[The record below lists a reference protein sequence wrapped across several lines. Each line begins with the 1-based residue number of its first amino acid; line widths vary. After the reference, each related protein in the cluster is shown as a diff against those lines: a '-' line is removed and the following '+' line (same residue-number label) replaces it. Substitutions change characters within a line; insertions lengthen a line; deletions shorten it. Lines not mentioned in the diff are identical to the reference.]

1 MPGANVFAY
10 DGTSFKPT
18 DLSLTASIAAQTASG
33 ASSSFS
39 AVTFGYNLSAV
50 NNQYA
55 ATQIWQ
61 GLPPT
66 PTVTTFVQAT
76 PGTIPNKVQQTTIS
90 WTCSSSAL
98 LSKFQLFRKQ
108 VGVDVSFLSYDDN
121 ISSAD
126 RSYVIQAHEP
136 GTYRYFV
143 KSVGISGLTQTGP
156 TGEFTITAPSG
167 AGTSI
172 ASGSITSS
180 SAQWTYTFPAGIF
193 QKIDWYYFDSANAD
207 WYFET
212 TSTISAGATTATR
225 TRSGL
230 LENTSF
236 FVGAVLYNYNGHLLD
251 FAYASATTL
260 NEPPA
265 APTIT
270 AVTAVAATKPAL
282 NSGIPPTAG
291 AGGYATEAAVK
302 KQLTVSYTLSA
313 DTDYFNHVVRLYT
326 TNALTTEVTNSGNIV
341 GTAFGAKTHTF
352 SNLDPSESYY
362 ARVTQ
367 RDSNSGA
374 TNSAVVSGTTQAV
387 QSYQAVDDF
396 DTATGTTYSEG
407 ANTFETR
414 TNISTHVTSVS
425 VSSAYTGT
433 LTYGGNLLDSY
444 DNNSS
449 TYYAWRVVNNV
460 FGTNSVGTITFVL
473 GDSRY
478 DFLKYGVTGAQTRT
492 NQVKHGVAVQI
503 QNNANS
509 AWLGAIAA
517 NSSKTRNSQPIVHDV
532 DNNDFVQIMSWG
544 GGFGIG
550 VTIKNS
556 NAAGAVAFGNAG
568 NGGSVSY
575 DLRLNLRNPA
585 PNPNPSGNT
594 VFWTHLNELDS
605 VSIYYTKEN
614 SVTTY
619 TTTPAVTRYY

>member
-18 DLSLTASIAAQTASG
+18 DLSLTASIAVQTASG

-39 AVTFGYNLSAV
+39 PVTFAHNLSAV
-50 NNQYA
+50 SNQYA

-61 GLPPT
+61 GLPPI

-90 WTCSSSAL
+90 WTCASSTL
-98 LSKFQLFRKQ
+98 LSKFQLFRRL
-108 VGVDVSFLSYDDN
+108 GASGSFVSYDDN
-121 ISSAD
+121 ISSAS
-126 RSYVIQAHEP
+126 RSYVIQGHAV
-136 GTYRYFV
+136 GQWFYFV
-143 KSVGISGLTQTGP
+143 KSVGISGLTQTGS
-156 TGEFTITAPSG
+156 TGNFTITAPSG

-172 ASGSITSS
+172 QAGSITSS
-180 SAQWTYTFPAGIF
+180 SIQWTYTFPADTF
-193 QKIDWYYFDSANAD
+193 QKIAWYYYNFSTAS
-207 WYFET
+207 WELQT
-212 TSTISAGATTATR
+212 TSTIAAGATTATR

-230 LENTSF
+230 TERDTYST
-236 FVGAVLYNYNGHLLD
+236 GAYLYNYNDHQLG
-251 FAYASATTL
+251 FASASGTTL

-270 AVTAVAATKPAL
+270 AVTAVAATNPGT

-291 AGGYATEAAVK
+291 AGGYATSGAVK
-302 KQLTVSYTLSA
+302 KQLTVSFTLPEDPDFMNAS
-313 DTDYFNHVVRLYT
+313 VKLYT
-326 TNALTTEVTNSGNIV
+326 TSALTTLVDTADVTD
-341 GTAFGAKTHTF
+341 GATGARARTF
-352 SNLDPSESYY
+352 SDLDPSETYY

-367 RDSNSGA
+367 RDNHSGS

-387 QSYQAVDDF
+387 QSYQAKAAF

-407 ANTFETR
+407 ASTFETR
-414 TNISTHVTSVS
+414 TNISTHVASVS

-433 LTYGGNLLDSY
+433 LTYGGNLLNSF

-478 DFLKYGVTGAQTRT
+478 DFLKYGVAGAQTRT

-532 DNNDFVQIMSWG
+532 DNNDFVQIMDWS
-544 GGFGIG
+544 GGFGVG
-550 VTIKNS
+550 VLLRNLS
-556 NAAGAVAFGNAG
+556 AAGAVAFGNAG

-585 PNPNPSGNT
+585 PNPNPYGNT

-605 VSIYYTKEN
+605 VSIYYTKET

-619 TTTPAVTRYY
+619 TTTAAVTRYY

>member
-18 DLSLTASIAAQTASG
+18 DLSLTASIAVQTASG

-39 AVTFGYNLSAV
+39 PVTFGHNLSAV

-61 GLPPT
+61 GLPNVPS
-66 PTVTTFVQAT
+66 TVTFVQAT
-76 PGTIPNKVQQTTIS
+76 PGTVPNKVQQTTIS
-90 WTCSSSAL
+90 WTCASSTL
-98 LSKFQLFRKQ
+98 LSKFELFRR
-108 VGVDVSFLSYDDN
+108 VGSGGSFVLYDGN
-121 ISSAD
+121 ISSAL
-126 RSYVIQAHEP
+126 RSYVIQGHNPAVQ
-136 GTYRYFV
+136 YSYFV
-143 KSVGISGLTQTGP
+143 RSVGISGLTQTGG
-156 TGEFTITAPSG
+156 TASFTITAPSG

-172 ASGSITSS
+172 QAGSITSS
-180 SAQWTYTFPAGIF
+180 SIQWTYTFPADPF
-193 QKIDWYYFDSANAD
+193 QKISWYYYNFS
-207 WYFET
+207 
-212 TSTISAGATTATR
+212 TSSWELQSNNTIAAGATTATR

-230 LENTSF
+230 TERDTYTA
-236 FVGAVLYNYNGHLLD
+236 GAYLYNYNDHELG
-251 FAYASATTL
+251 FIYASGTTL

-282 NSGIPPTAG
+282 NSGTT
-291 AGGYATEAAVK
+291 GGYATSGAVK
-302 KQLTVSYTLSA
+302 KQLLVSFTLPEDPDFMNAS
-313 DTDYFNHVVRLYT
+313 VKLYT
-326 TNALTTEVTNSGNIV
+326 TSALTTLVDTIDVTDGI
-341 GTAFGAKTHTF
+341 TGARARTF
-352 SNLDPSESYY
+352 SDLDPSESYY

-367 RDSNSGA
+367 RDNHSGS
-374 TNSAVVSGTTQAV
+374 TNSTVEGGTTEAV
-387 QSYQAVDDF
+387 QSYQSAAAF
-396 DTATGTTYSEG
+396 DTATGTTYSES

-433 LTYGGNLLDSY
+433 LTYGGNILNSF

-478 DFLKYGVTGAQTRT
+478 DFLKYGVAGAQTRT

-532 DNNDFVQIMSWG
+532 DNNDFVQIMDWS
-544 GGFGIG
+544 GGFGVG
-550 VTIKNS
+550 VLLRNLS
-556 NAAGAVAFGNAG
+556 AAGAVAFGNAG

-594 VFWTHLNELDS
+594 LFWTHLNELDS

-619 TTTPAVTRYY
+619 TTTAAVTRYY

>member
-18 DLSLTASIAAQTASG
+18 DLSLTASIAVQTASG

-39 AVTFGYNLSAV
+39 PVTFGHNLSAV

-90 WTCSSSAL
+90 WTCPSSTL
-98 LSKFQLFRKQ
+98 LSKFQLFRRF
-108 VGVDVSFLSYDDN
+108 GASGSFQSYNDN
-121 ISSAD
+121 ISSAS
-126 RSYVIQAHEP
+126 RSDVISGHAVGQWF
-136 GTYRYFV
+136 YFV

-156 TGEFTITAPSG
+156 TGNFTITAPSG

-172 ASGSITSS
+172 QAGSITSS
-180 SAQWTYTFPAGIF
+180 SIQWTYTFPADTF
-193 QKIDWYYFDSANAD
+193 QKIVWYYYNF
-207 WYFET
+207 
-212 TSTISAGATTATR
+212 STGLWEFQSNNIIAAGATTATR

-230 LENTSF
+230 TERETYST
-236 FVGAVLYNYNGHLLD
+236 GAYLYNYNDHELG
-251 FAYASATTL
+251 FASASATTL

-265 APTIT
+265 APSIT
-270 AVTAVAATKPAL
+270 AVTAVAATAPAT
-282 NSGIPPTAG
+282 NSGTT
-291 AGGYATEAAVK
+291 GGYASSGAVK
-302 KQLTVSYTLSA
+302 KQLTVSFTLTEDPDFMNAS
-313 DTDYFNHVVRLYT
+313 VKLYT
-326 TNALTTEVTNSGNIV
+326 TSSLTTLVESIEVTDGI
-341 GTAFGAKTHTF
+341 TGARARTF
-352 SNLDPSESYY
+352 SNLDPSETYY

-367 RDSNSGA
+367 RDNNSGS

-387 QSYQAVDDF
+387 QSYQSAAAF

-407 ANTFETR
+407 ASTFETR
-414 TNISTHVTSVS
+414 TNISTHVSSVS

-433 LTYGGNLLDSY
+433 LTYGGTIGNSY

-478 DFLKYGVTGAQTRT
+478 DFLKYGVAGAQTRT

-509 AWLGAIAA
+509 AWLGSIAA

-532 DNNDFVQIMSWG
+532 DNNDFVQIMDWS

-550 VTIKNS
+550 VLLRNLS
-556 NAAGAVAFGNAG
+556 AAGAVAFGNAG

-605 VSIYYTKEN
+605 VSIYYTREN